1 MAILQR
7 FIRTA
12 LNLRNKV
19 ALLMKEIRLEFYLNT
34 SPAVLF
40 SRISTPSGLAEW
52 FADNVKVE
60 GKIFTFIWGD
70 TEQKARIMTIIPN
83 DSIRFR
89 WMDMEPDYEFGFN
102 IMQDE
107 LTGDV
112 ALVVTDHTDDDDAED
127 ARNLWSSQVA
137 KLKQMIGS

>member
-1 MAILQR
+1 
-7 FIRTA
+7 
-12 LNLRNKV
+12 
-19 ALLMKEIRLEFYLNT
+19 MKEIRLEFFLKT

-60 GKIFTFIWGD
+60 GNIFTFIWGD
-70 TEQKARIMTIIPN
+70 TEQRAEIRTMITN
-83 DSIRFR
+83 ESISFR
-89 WMDMEPDYEFGFN
+89 WLDMEPAYEFGFN
-102 IMQDE
+102 IIQDE

-112 ALVVTDHTDDDDAED
+112 ALIVIDQTDEVDAED
-127 ARNLWSSQVA
+127 TGNLWCSQVA

>member
-1 MAILQR
+1 
-7 FIRTA
+7 
-12 LNLRNKV
+12 
-19 ALLMKEIRLEFYLNT
+19 MKEIKLEFYLKT

-60 GKIFTFIWGD
+60 GKIFTFVWGN
-70 TEQKARIMTIIPN
+70 TEQQAEILTMLPN
-83 DSIRFR
+83 DSISFR
-89 WMDMEPDYEFGFN
+89 WLDMEPGYIFGFN
-102 IMQDE
+102 IIQDE

-112 ALVVTDHTDDDDAED
+112 ALIVIDNTDED
-127 ARNLWSSQVA
+127 EVEDTCKLWRSQVA